1 MAVSVGVELDMTFK
15 NRTVAAGMTLTILCL
30 CVGCKNL
37 PFEDFPFNPFKKK
50 PVEYQ
55 EIGIIQFQDRFV
67 PREIQLVTGRPARLH
82 ITSAVEGASTEVSI
96 EGLAVSVVTSAGR
109 VSTLTLE
116 SGQIK
121 TLEGRTL
128 KSGLDG
134 VRAIFRVSK
143 NKGGE
148 PMPIAPADGAA
159 EIAVVMADEFAAPRQ
174 ITLMRGVPVRL
185 YVTKTDSDVG
195 FDNFE
200 CDRLGIKLRVADRK
214 VETIVFR
221 PDRSGTFVFMGTVTP
236 DSRVNIVVIDGPGL

>member
-1 MAVSVGVELDMTFK
+1 MTLK
-15 NRTVAAGMTLTILCL
+15 SKTATAGMALTLLCL
-30 CVGCKNL
+30 CVGCEVF
-37 PFEDFPFNPFKKK
+37 PFERK

-67 PREIQLVTGRPARLH
+67 PREIQLVMGRPARLH
-82 ITSAVEGASTEVSI
+82 ITSAVEGASMEVSI
-96 EGLAVSVVTSAGR
+96 EGLDVSAVTSAGR

-116 SGQIK
+116 PGQIR

-128 KSGLDG
+128 KSGLNG
-134 VRAIFRVSK
+134 VGAIFRVSK
-143 NKGGE
+143 GGE
-148 PMPIAPADGAA
+148 PIPVAPADGVV
-159 EIAVVMADEFAAPRQ
+159 EVAVVMTDELAAPRQ

-185 YVTKTDSDVG
+185 YVSKTDSDVG

-214 VETIVFR
+214 VETVAFR
-221 PDRSGTFVFMGTVTP
+221 PDRPGTFVFMGTVTP